1 VVTLAE
7 ALAIADAQNRD
18 VEKAREYR
26 QWVEGKYL
34 EERAAGLPQATFKV
48 ALLRQFDDSQ
58 SKLFAGFSPSG
69 GSGAS
74 EGPDIGEIFGGRQ
87 DIRSAD
93 FSVTQA
99 VFTWGKVGAAVRAA
113 KMGFSLSDQQL
124 RRFRQ
129 AVARD
134 VTTAFWNVL
143 AARELERIANE
154 DLAQRARHLEETT
167 KRQSAG
173 TATDYDVLAAQV
185 AVENGRP
192 SIIRAQNLIR
202 AAREQLRFLLAET
215 TSDVDVS
222 GTLAAAA
229 EPMPP
234 HEEVLEQALKNRP
247 EIGELDSQRGVYV
260 ELLTIARADNKP
272 RVDFATGWGRRSLAL
287 KTLSASGTT
296 WNASIFATVPLFD
309 GMRTKGRIAQVQ
321 SEIARLSLDGLK
333 LRESIALEVR
343 LAVDAV
349 REATDIMSALGGTLT
364 QAETL
369 LFLSEKGYELGVKT
383 RLEVQDAELNLRQA
397 RANMAAAQR
406 GYRVARANLE
416 WVMGT
421 GDGGST
427 TLPEKTK

>member
-18 VEKAREYR
+18 IEKAREYR

-34 EERAAGLPQATFKV
+34 EERAAGLPQATFR
-48 ALLRQFDDSQ
+48 ATLLRQFDDSQ
-58 SKLFAGFSPSG
+58 SKLFQGFAPGG

-74 EGPDIGEIFGGRQ
+74 ESPDIGEIFGGRQ
-87 DIRSAD
+87 DVRFVD
-93 FSVTQA
+93 FIVTQP
-99 VFTWGKVGAAVRAA
+99 VFTWGKVGAAIRAA
-113 KMGFSLSDQQL
+113 KMGFSFSDQQL

-129 AVARD
+129 AVAKD

-143 AARELERIANE
+143 AARELERIATE
-154 DLAQRARHLEETT
+154 DLAQRVRHLEETM

-185 AVENGRP
+185 AVENRRP

-215 TSDVDVS
+215 TSEVDVS
-222 GTLAAAA
+222 GTLATTTDPTPSYEDAFERA
-229 EPMPP
+229 M
-234 HEEVLEQALKNRP
+234 KSRP
-247 EIGELDSQRGVYV
+247 EVGELDSQRGVYA
-260 ELLTIARADNKP
+260 ELVTIARADNKP
-272 RVDFATGWGRRSLAL
+272 RVDFATGWGKRSLAL
-287 KTLSASGTT
+287 RTLSASGTA

-309 GMRTKGRIAQVQ
+309 GMRTKGRVAQ
-321 SEIARLSLDGLK
+321 ARSDLARVDLDGLK
-333 LRESIALEVR
+333 LRDSIALEVR
-343 LAVDAV
+343 VAIDAV
-349 REATDIMSALGGTLT
+349 REATDILTALGGTVK

-369 LFLSEKGYELGVKT
+369 LFLAEKGYELGVKT

-397 RANMAAAQR
+397 SANVAAAQR
-406 GYRVARANLE
+406 DYRVARANLE

-421 GDGGST
+421 G
-427 TLPEKTK
+427 